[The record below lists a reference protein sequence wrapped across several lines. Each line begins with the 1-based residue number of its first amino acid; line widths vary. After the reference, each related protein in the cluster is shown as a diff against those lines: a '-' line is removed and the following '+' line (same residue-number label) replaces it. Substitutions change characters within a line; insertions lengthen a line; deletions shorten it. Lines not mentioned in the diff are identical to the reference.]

1 MCELLG
7 ISAKKKRQWNSVLR
21 SFFSHSIDHPH
32 GWGLAVFPDG
42 GHPALEKD
50 CSEASRS
57 PLLADLLSRPV
68 EAPTLMAHIRRA
80 TIGEIKYENCHPFAA
95 TDNRGR
101 VWTLAHNGTI
111 FTGANLNA
119 YWCMQT
125 GETDSERILFH
136 IIARVDAEQTR
147 LGRGIDERE
156 RFAIL
161 SKVVAELAMN
171 NKLNLVVF
179 DGEVLYLH
187 TNFRDSLFYRREGD
201 ALLFATRPVDAG
213 AWAPLPFT
221 RLVAVTDGEFVREG
235 LSHGRE
241 YVNNPDD
248 YRLVYMNFARL

>member
-7 ISAKKKRQWNSVLR
+7 ISAKEKRHWNAVLR
-21 SFFSHSIDHPH
+21 SFFSHSADHPH
-32 GWGLAVFPDG
+32 GWGLAVFSG
-42 GHPALEKD
+42 AGHPALEKD

-57 PLLADLLSRPV
+57 PLLADILSRPV
-68 EAPTLMAHIRRA
+68 EARTLMAHIRRA
-80 TIGEIKYENCHPFAA
+80 TIGEVNDKNCHPFVA
-95 TDNRGR
+95 TDNRER

-136 IIARVDAEQTR
+136 IIAQIDAEQAR
-147 LGRGIDERE
+147 LGGELGERG
-156 RFAIL
+156 RFAVL
-161 SKVVAELAMN
+161 SDVVAELSMD

-213 AWAPLPFT
+213 EWTPLPFT
-221 RLVAVTDGEFVREG
+221 RLIAVKDGEFVREG
-235 LSHGRE
+235 PSHGRE